1 MIQMNA
7 PNPPRPT
14 RSGGSMKVFLALLF
28 GGLAVLALR
37 VFTAPDGGFLVMLL
51 PVLGGALVAA
61 AIALLVL
68 RERRE
73 RRSMSEA
80 ERNQPDQGMPL

>member
-1 MIQMNA
+1 MNT
-7 PNPPRPT
+7 PNTPRPS

-37 VFTAPDGGFLVMLL
+37 VFTAPDGGFFTMLL

-61 AIALLVL
+61 AIALLVV

-73 RRSMSEA
+73 RKAMTES